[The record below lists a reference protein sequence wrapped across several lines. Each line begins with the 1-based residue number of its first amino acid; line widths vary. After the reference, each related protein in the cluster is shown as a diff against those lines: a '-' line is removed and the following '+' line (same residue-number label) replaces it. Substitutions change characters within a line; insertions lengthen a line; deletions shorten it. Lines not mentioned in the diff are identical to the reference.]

1 MIGYLTLE
9 YRLRKLEKV
18 VAGKMPKY
26 FYHGTTVDAIDSIL
40 KNGLKPANLLS
51 RVVWPNLTNKNKVYL
66 TGNIDFAKR
75 WSVLA
80 TEIVNVDNAKSI
92 KENPY
97 YSDNSLVVIRVNSK
111 YLDPDLLE
119 ADHNTYYGKV
129 ATDLD
134 FINNKG
140 YLDYEYNGVIP
151 PKALD
156 LVWF

>member
-18 VAGKMPKY
+18 IAGKMPKY
-26 FYHGTTVDAIDSIL
+26 FYHGTTVDAIDNIL
-40 KNGLKPANLLS
+40 KNGLKPANLSS
-51 RVVWPNLTNKNKVYL
+51 RVIWHGLTNKNKVYL
-66 TGNIDFAKR
+66 TGDIDLAKR
-75 WSVLA
+75 WSKLA
-80 TEIVNVDNAKSI
+80 TITVNDMKPL
-92 KENPY
+92 KEDPY
-97 YSDNSLVVIRVNSK
+97 YSNNSDYVVIRINSK

-119 ADHNTYYGKV
+119 ADHNTYYGRV

-134 FINNKG
+134 FTNNNS
-140 YLDYEYNGVIP
+140 YMDYEYNGVIP

>member
-1 MIGYLTLE
+1 MIDDLVLE

-26 FYHGTTVDAIDSIL
+26 FYHGTTVDAIEDIL
-40 KNGLKPANLLS
+40 KNGLKPANLSS
-51 RVVWPNLTNKNKVYL
+51 RVIWPNLTNKNKVYL
-66 TGNIDFAKR
+66 TGDIYSAKQ
-75 WSVLA
+75 WSKSA
-80 TEIVNVDNAKSI
+80 TDVVNNTKSI

-97 YSDNSLVVIRVNSK
+97 YSDNSFVVIRVNSK
-111 YLDPDLLE
+111 YLDPNLLE

-134 FINNKG
+134 FINNDG
-140 YLDYEYNGVIP
+140 YSDYEYNGVIP

>member
-1 MIGYLTLE
+1 MIDDLVLE

-26 FYHGTTVDAIDSIL
+26 FYHGTTVDAIDNIL
-40 KNGLKPANLLS
+40 KNGLKPASLS
-51 RVVWPNLTNKNKVYL
+51 NRIIWHNLTNKNKVYL
-66 TGNIDFAKR
+66 TSDIYSAKR
-75 WSVLA
+75 WSMSA
-80 TEIVNVDNAKSI
+80 TDVVNNTRSL

-97 YSDNSLVVIRVNSK
+97 YSENNFVVIRVNSK

-134 FINNKG
+134 FTDNTG
-140 YLDYEYNGVIP
+140 YSDYEYSGVIP